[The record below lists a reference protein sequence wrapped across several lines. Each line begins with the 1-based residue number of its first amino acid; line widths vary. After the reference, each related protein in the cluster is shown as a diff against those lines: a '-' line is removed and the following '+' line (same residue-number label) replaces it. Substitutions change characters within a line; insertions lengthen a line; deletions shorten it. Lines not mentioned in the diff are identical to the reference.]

1 MTSVPEGRA
10 LVVARVPREL
20 RLWRPELAYGLYL
33 ARRAQNW
40 SAAGRYPRENFA
52 NTRFVLPLE
61 VVGELERFQKRY
73 KLPRY
78 VILTVA
84 LHNLSRDRLATP
96 PRDNSAVV
104 RPLS

>member
-1 MTSVPEGRA
+1 MTSVPAGCA
-10 LVVARVPREL
+10 VVVARVPREL
-20 RLWRPELAYGLYL
+20 RRWRPELAYGLYL

-40 SAAGRYPRENFA
+40 GAAQRYARETFA

-61 VVGELERFQKRY
+61 VVEELDRIKERF

-96 PRDNSAVV
+96 PQGDSAVV